1 VKSKFLTFKCVFQ
14 TRIIL
19 AAACS
24 INLETDMPLYQP
36 LMLKKGSASK
46 DLYSFVMPDK
56 LGNVLLAA
64 SEQVRVVCAGKSNMI
79 AKLGVADTSASCSS
93 GTSLTTAG
101 GTTLAMRDFNCSAF
115 VGHAAKKATEPCEI
129 AGAGLVTINIG
140 YELADGFYTV
150 IKTCF
155 DEVNKDAVYAKYLQ
169 TPAIAGQNTA
179 DVRPSFVEGTFYPE
193 VTVDTKYTKVSV
205 FHVYLK
211 LNFYF
216 GVSIT

>member
-1 VKSKFLTFKCVFQ
+1 
-14 TRIIL
+14 
-19 AAACS
+19 
-24 INLETDMPLYQP
+24 MPLYQP

-46 DLYSFVMPDK
+46 DLYSFVMPDQQ
-56 LGNVLLAA
+56 GNVRLAA

-79 AKLGVADTSASCSS
+79 AKLGVADASASCA
-93 GTSLTTAG
+93 GGNSLTTAS

-115 VGHAAKKATEPCEI
+115 VAHTAKKVAEPCEI
-129 AGAGLVTINIG
+129 AGAGLVAISIG

-179 DVRPSFVEGTFYPE
+179 EVRPSFVEGTFYPE
-193 VTVDTKYTKVSV
+193 VSVDTKYTKVLICLTQLMPQD
-205 FHVYLK
+205 FE
-211 LNFYF
+211 
-216 GVSIT
+216 

>member
-1 VKSKFLTFKCVFQ
+1 
-14 TRIIL
+14 L
-19 AAACS
+19 AASCS

-56 LGNVLLAA
+56 QGNLVLAA
-64 SEQVRVVCAGKSNMI
+64 SEQVRVVCAGKSNTI
-79 AKLGVADTSASCSS
+79 AKLGVADTSASCAS
-93 GTSLTTAG
+93 GSSLTTAS
-101 GTTLAMRDFNCSAF
+101 GTTLAMRDFNCSAY
-115 VGHAAKKATEPCEI
+115 VGHTAKKAAEPCEI
-129 AGAGLVTINIG
+129 AGAGLVAIHIG

-193 VTVDTKYTKVSV
+193 VTVDTKYTKV

-216 GVSIT
+216 TGCD